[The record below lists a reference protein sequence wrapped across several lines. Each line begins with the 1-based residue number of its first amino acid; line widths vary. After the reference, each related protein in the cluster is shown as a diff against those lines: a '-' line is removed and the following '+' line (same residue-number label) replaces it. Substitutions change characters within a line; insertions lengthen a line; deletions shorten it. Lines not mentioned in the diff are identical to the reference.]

1 MSKYRKLTFLGTGTS
16 NGVPVLGCRCEVC
29 TSNDPHDSRLRTA
42 AMIETESTRV
52 LIDCGPDIR
61 QQLMDKEFRKI
72 DGVLVTHSH
81 CDHIASSATY
91 HCMATDRR

>member
-61 QQLMDKEFRKI
+61 QQLMNKEFRKI
-72 DGVLVTHSH
+72 DGVL
-81 CDHIASSATY
+81 
-91 HCMATDRR
+91 